1 MEKDLF
7 EKILKEL
14 LNGKSLR
21 ELQEKYGFDRNWFKE
36 RINREYPVGTPQ
48 REQIEKQ
55 LFENKKNSTTVNIP
69 KEDLEKQ
76 TLKVIQGKALLEEAA
91 RDCGVYIQTFRE
103 KMLEYINGSNDDEL
117 KRKYVEY
124 QSRINPDYSFIN
136 FKALFIEMLKLDM
149 SQSEIA
155 KVYGIPART
164 VSRELEKFKTSK
176 EFEEIYKMAKES
188 AERKVTRKPFTEYE
202 RILMDLILN
211 KIIDLDNAAKSK
223 ISEIKEK
230 EENIE
235 TYISQQIEKEKELI
249 DSRFLY
255 KRKKTQEK
263 YDEMLSQKTK
273 ELDEE
278 KNRQISMLREKYEQ
292 EKQKFIEKTL
302 AEII

>member
-1 MEKDLF
+1 MIINWRKVMEEDLF

-21 ELQEKYGFDRNWFKE
+21 ELQEKYHFDRKRFKE

-69 KEDLEKQ
+69 KEELEKQ

-91 RDCGVYIQTFRE
+91 KECGVYIQTFRE

-155 KVYGIPART
+155 KEYGIPART
-164 VSRELEKFKTSK
+164 VSRELEKLKASE

-211 KIIDLDNAAKSK
+211 KYKEGPVIISDA
-223 ISEIKEK
+223 ISK
-230 EENIE
+230 EEREYKTAKELLEKAQNIE
-235 TYISQQIEKEKELI
+235 GTN
-249 DSRFLY
+249 
-255 KRKKTQEK
+255 QEK
-263 YDEMLSQKTK
+263 A
-273 ELDEE
+273 
-278 KNRQISMLREKYEQ
+278 
-292 EKQKFIEKTL
+292 KTL
-302 AEII
+302 GISVSSLRRAKIKVEQYENLKKDERSI

>member
-21 ELQEKYGFDRNWFKE
+21 ELQEKYHFDRKRFKE
-36 RINREYPVGTPQ
+36 RIDREYPVGTPQ
-48 REQIEKQ
+48 REQI
-55 LFENKKNSTTVNIP
+55 FENKKNSTTVNIP

-91 RDCGVYIQTFRE
+91 KECGVYIQTFRE

-136 FKALFIEMLKLDM
+136 FKALFIDM

-164 VSRELEKFKTSK
+164 VSRELEKLKDSE

-211 KIIDLDNAAKSK
+211 KYKEGPVIISDA
-223 ISEIKEK
+223 ISK
-230 EENIE
+230 EEREYKTAKELLEKAQNIE
-235 TYISQQIEKEKELI
+235 GTN
-249 DSRFLY
+249 
-255 KRKKTQEK
+255 QEK
-263 YDEMLSQKTK
+263 A
-273 ELDEE
+273 
-278 KNRQISMLREKYEQ
+278 
-292 EKQKFIEKTL
+292 KTL
-302 AEII
+302 GISVSSLRRAKIKVEQYENLKKDERNI

>member
-21 ELQEKYGFDRNWFKE
+21 ELQEKYHFDRKRFKE

-136 FKALFIEMLKLDM
+136 FKALFIEMLKSDM

-211 KIIDLDNAAKSK
+211 KYKEGPVIISDA
-223 ISEIKEK
+223 ISK
-230 EENIE
+230 EE
-235 TYISQQIEKEKELI
+235 
-249 DSRFLY
+249 
-255 KRKKTQEK
+255 
-263 YDEMLSQKTK
+263 
-273 ELDEE
+273 
-278 KNRQISMLREKYEQ
+278 REY
-292 EKQKFIEKTL
+292 
-302 AEII
+302 

>member
-1 MEKDLF
+1 MKEDLF

-21 ELQEKYGFDRNWFKE
+21 ELQEKYHFDRKKFKE
-36 RINREYPVGTPQ
+36 RIDREYQVGTPQ

-69 KEDLEKQ
+69 KEELEKQ

-91 RDCGVYIQTFRE
+91 KECGVYIQTFRE

-136 FKALFIEMLKLDM
+136 FKALFIEMLKSDM

-188 AERKVTRKPFTEYE
+188 AERKVTRKPFTEHE

-211 KIIDLDNAAKSK
+211 KYKEGTVIISDA
-223 ISEIKEK
+223 ISK
-230 EENIE
+230 EEREYKTAKELLEKAQNIE
-235 TYISQQIEKEKELI
+235 GTN
-249 DSRFLY
+249 
-255 KRKKTQEK
+255 QEK
-263 YDEMLSQKTK
+263 A
-273 ELDEE
+273 
-278 KNRQISMLREKYEQ
+278 
-292 EKQKFIEKTL
+292 KTL
-302 AEII
+302 GISVSSLRRAKIKVEQYENLKKDERNI